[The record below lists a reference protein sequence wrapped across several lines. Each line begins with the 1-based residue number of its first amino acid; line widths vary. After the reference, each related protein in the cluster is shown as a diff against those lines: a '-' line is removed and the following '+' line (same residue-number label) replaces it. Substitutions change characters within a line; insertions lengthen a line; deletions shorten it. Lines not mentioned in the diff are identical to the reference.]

1 MVADLG
7 TGQDRDMTQNPPGAD
22 AGPTSFDP
30 SRLSTITQARRSTDD
45 KMLAGVCGGL
55 GRYLGVDPVLLR
67 VVLALLTVF
76 GGAGAVIYIAM
87 WLLLP
92 EEGSD
97 RSLASI
103 KLGRSDDELRPIGW
117 IIAIVVA
124 VGVLGSSSWVFP
136 FHTPWPLLVP
146 LLLWYF
152 FFHRR
157 RRGWGRRRWNGNDRP
172 SGETA
177 RSWDREAAAAS
188 TGPAPGPTVTTGST
202 GDADAASGPGDG
214 IDWSAPD
221 PLGLHSDV
229 PPPPPP
235 PPAPRPPS
243 LFWPTIGATMIA
255 LAALAVVDLAGVSV
269 SHAAYVL
276 VALGGV
282 GLGLLTGAFFGR
294 ARSLIPVGLLL
305 VPAAAFAIAAP
316 NPSFGQINATPGSA
330 DDVQR
335 SYDLTAGQVHL
346 DLSQVDDPDQLP
358 GRTVDIDV
366 LTGEVQVVLPK
377 GIPVAVSSS
386 AKVGQLNILNR
397 EVDGT
402 TIDSDVIS
410 PAAGSGPYLTL
421 DIEMGA
427 GEVTVI
433 RS

>member
-1 MVADLG
+1 
-7 TGQDRDMTQNPPGAD
+7 MTQNPPGAD

-30 SRLSTITQARRSTDD
+30 SRLSTIARARRSTDD
-45 KMLAGVCGGL
+45 RMLAGVCGGL

-124 VGVLGSSSWVFP
+124 LGVLGSSNWLLP

-146 LLLWYF
+146 LLLWYVF
-152 FFHRR
+152 VHRRHRGGRR
-157 RRGWGRRRWNGNDRP
+157 RRRYGNDGHG
-172 SGETA
+172 GEAA
-177 RSWDREAAAAS
+177 RSWDHEAAAAR
-188 TGPAPGPTVTTGST
+188 TGPAPGATATTGST
-202 GDADAASGPGDG
+202 GAADAAPGTGHG

-221 PLGLHSDV
+221 PLGLHTDV

-235 PPAPRPPS
+235 PTAPRPPS

-282 GLGLLTGAFFGR
+282 GLGLLVGAFFGR

-305 VPAAAFAIAAP
+305 VPAAAFAIVAP
-316 NPSFGQINATPGSA
+316 NPSFGQINATPHSA
-330 DDVQR
+330 DEVLP
-335 SYDLTAGQVHL
+335 SYDMTAGQVHL
-346 DLSQVDDPDQLP
+346 DLSQIDDPDKLL
-358 GRTVDIDV
+358 GRAVDIDV

-402 TIDSDVIS
+402 TISSDV
-410 PAAGSGPYLTL
+410 PAAGDPVSYLTL

-427 GEVTVI
+427 GEVTVTQ
-433 RS
+433 R